1 MNPVNTS
8 GQERR
13 ITFQL
18 YDQWEKLAGEREMPS
33 LRELAPSDIA
43 PYKDQMVLIDIR
55 DRNQEPTLQVIGHA
69 LKEDLE
75 EDLTGKNLSDI
86 PRRTMISRITDHYLE
101 VFANRTPISFE
112 AEFVNKEKERALYR
126 GILLPFSDG
135 GEEINFIL
143 GAVRW
148 VLEKDLPLEEPSEHI
163 AAPAEDSPAENFP
176 TEDTPTEIEQPSSR
190 PAVPLDQQMQECR
203 RLIQGESASDSRS
216 RKSLYRALA
225 AILDFYIDTG
235 AAPDDYHQLL
245 QQEGL
250 KVQKRAPIT
259 PVLKLCFGADY
270 DKTRLTEYAA
280 ALDHALKNGQTGAT
294 LQAFLES
301 FKGGIKG
308 CVRARRE
315 TAGHGPGETA
325 KNSLEE
331 AEKIVKNMPII
342 TGFDLTE
349 NFLTEDQAD
358 PEKEEIC
365 LILGKR
371 KGTSVEVIKLLG
383 EDERIL
389 SSILKR
395 VARDQH

>member
-1 MNPVNTS
+1 MA

-18 YDQWEKLAGEREMPS
+18 YDHWIELAGEREMPS
-33 LRELAPSDIA
+33 LRELAPDDIA
-43 PYKDQMVLIDIR
+43 PYKDQMVLIDLR
-55 DRNQEPTLQVIGHA
+55 DKDQEPSLQVIGHA

-75 EDLTGKNLSDI
+75 EDLTGKGLSDI

-101 VFANRTPISFE
+101 VFANRAPISFE
-112 AEFVNKEKERALYR
+112 AEFVNRDKERALYR
-126 GILLPFSDG
+126 GILLPFSDDN
-135 GEEINFIL
+135 EEINFIL

-148 VLEKDLPLEEPSEHI
+148 ILEKDLPPRQDAGPEEFTAEQVP
-163 AAPAEDSPAENFP
+163 APAPE
-176 TEDTPTEIEQPSSR
+176 T
-190 PAVPLDQQMQECR
+190 PAVPLEQQMLECR
-203 RLIQGESASDSRS
+203 RLAQGETAADSRS

-235 AAPDDYHQLL
+235 KAPEEYTQLL

-280 ALDHALKNGQTGAT
+280 ALDFALTNGQTGNS

-315 TAGHGPGETA
+315 HAAGTPSADT
-325 KNSLEE
+325 KNSLEA
-331 AEKIVKNMPII
+331 AEKIVKNLPSIA
-342 TGFDLTE
+342 GFELTE
-349 NFLTEDQAD
+349 DIPQKDQAD
-358 PEKEEIC
+358 PDKEELC

-371 KGTSVEVIKLLG
+371 KGTSVEILKLLG
-383 EDERIL
+383 KEEERTL
-389 SSILKR
+389 AALLKR
-395 VARDQH
+395 VAKGQH

>member
-1 MNPVNTS
+1 MDPENMA

-18 YDQWEKLAGEREMPS
+18 YDHWIELAGEREMPS
-33 LRELAPSDIA
+33 LRELSPDDIA
-43 PYKDQMVLIDIR
+43 PYKDQMVLIDLR
-55 DRNQEPTLQVIGHA
+55 DKDQEASLQVIGHA

-75 EDLTGKNLSDI
+75 EDLTGKCLSDI
-86 PRRTMISRITDHYLE
+86 PRRTMLSRITDHYLE
-101 VFANRTPISFE
+101 VFANRAPISFE

-126 GILLPFSDG
+126 GILLPFSDNN
-135 GEEINFIL
+135 EEINFIL

-148 VLEKDLPLEEPSEHI
+148 ILEKDMPPREAVMPEAPAGEEIPAPAAERPLVPLE
-163 AAPAEDSPAENFP
+163 
-176 TEDTPTEIEQPSSR
+176 
-190 PAVPLDQQMQECR
+190 QQMLECR
-203 RLIQGESASDSRS
+203 RLAQGETAADSRS

-235 AAPDDYHQLL
+235 KAPQEYQQLL

-280 ALDHALKNGQTGAT
+280 ALDFALTNGQTGNT
-294 LQAFLES
+294 LEAFLES

-315 TAGHGPGETA
+315 HASGLPSAAT

-331 AEKIVKNMPII
+331 AEKIVKNMPTIA
-342 TGFDLTE
+342 GFDLTE
-349 NFLTEDQAD
+349 NIPQEDQAD
-358 PEKEEIC
+358 PDKEDFC

-371 KGTSVEVIKLLG
+371 KGTSVEIIKLLG
-383 EDERIL
+383 EEEERTL
-389 SSILKR
+389 AALLKR
-395 VARDQH
+395 VAKDQH